1 MSSIM
6 KLLLV
11 TQMKSS
17 KMPCVEWIPFVVVIL
32 MTKER
37 MMTQQIPL
45 VAVST

>member
-17 KMPCVEWIPFVVVIL
+17 KMPCIEWIPFVVVIL
-32 MTKER
+32 GLR
-37 MMTQQIPL
+37 RQ
-45 VAVST
+45 